1 MTKFLMPVMFFVLTT
16 ITTPQKCSNDDFSS
30 MCEVQAAVIR
40 LLSYPSYTGWD
51 EKILNRAGDTAALV
65 LMRSLSMEDLSS
77 SEKERQT
84 LLILK
89 LAFEAPQ
96 LIAVNTDR
104 RPTAAMLL
112 LGYISNTNYGKGYST
127 EIENTRIEIEH
138 NTSTGKLAEFVTLE
152 GDAPFDF
159 AHTQWV
165 ASVLRWTYDIK
176 PGMTRRNLLRVYTA
190 EGGLSTRTQRTYVLK
205 GCPYIKVDVTFLP
218 VGDVQD
224 GLSQE
229 PNDKIQEIS
238 KPYLDYSIMD

>member
-1 MTKFLMPVMFFVLTT
+1 MTKFLLPVMFFVLTT
-16 ITTPQKCSNDDFSS
+16 TTTSQKCSNDDFSS
-30 MCEVQAAVIR
+30 MCEVKAAVIR
-40 LLSYPSYTGWD
+40 LLSYPAYTGWD
-51 EKILNRAGDTAALV
+51 EKILNRAGDAAALA
-65 LMRSLSMEDLSS
+65 LMRSLSMEDLNS

-112 LGYISNTNYGKGYST
+112 LGYISKTNYGKGYST

-138 NTSTGKLAEFVTLE
+138 NTSTGKPAEFATLE
-152 GDAPFDF
+152 GDAPFDS
-159 AHTQWV
+159 AHTEWV
-165 ASVLRWTYDIK
+165 ASVLRWTCDIK
-176 PGMTRRNLLRVYTA
+176 PGMTRRNLLRVYAA

-205 GCPYIKVDVTFLP
+205 GCPYIKVDVKFLP

-224 GLSQE
+224 GLTQQ
-229 PNDKIQEIS
+229 PNDKIREIS